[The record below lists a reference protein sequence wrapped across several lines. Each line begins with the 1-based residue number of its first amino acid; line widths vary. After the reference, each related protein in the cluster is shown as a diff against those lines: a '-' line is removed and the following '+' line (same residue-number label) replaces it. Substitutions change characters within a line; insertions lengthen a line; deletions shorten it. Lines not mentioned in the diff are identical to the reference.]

1 MESLEGVRE
10 ALDAGAHIIML
21 DNMPVPTMREAMD
34 IVGERAVV
42 EASGGINMETVRA
55 VAETGVH
62 LISIGGLTHSTQAL
76 DISLDLEFP

>member
-1 MESLEGVRE
+1 
-10 ALDAGAHIIML
+10 
-21 DNMPVPTMREAMD
+21 MR
-34 IVGERAVV
+34 RAVV

>member
-1 MESLEGVRE
+1 MESLDGVRE

-21 DNMPVPTMREAMD
+21 DNMPVPLMQEAMNIIGD
-34 IVGERAVV
+34 KAVV
-42 EASGGINMETVRA
+42 EASGGINMDTVRA

-62 LISIGGLTHSTQAL
+62 LISVGGLTHSTQAL